1 VTRDVPVDD
10 NECNRGD
17 PAPATRTPGTV
28 PRLTVLAA
36 ASYKYEP
43 EMDERDDCF
52 ISELEGCPYHMCR
65 AEEVCYF
72 PCRQFKHLFSGHTYP
87 LAVMV
92 GRG

>member
-1 VTRDVPVDD
+1 
-10 NECNRGD
+10 
-17 PAPATRTPGTV
+17 
-28 PRLTVLAA
+28 
-36 ASYKYEP
+36 
-43 EMDERDDCF
+43 MDERDDCF